1 MVSQSF
7 LQVADLSQQF
17 QGNLSNKNKSYPPGT
32 LVNQGSCNEYSDF
45 KSCCFRLINNKTR
58 RNHV

>member
-32 LVNQGSCNEYSDF
+32 LVNQGVAMNTAIS
-45 KSCCFRLINNKTR
+45 RVAALG
-58 RNHV
+58 